1 MMCVNSTAAV
11 YMNYRKDVQKFLLL
25 LQFKQILPTLMC
37 LQIFTSLRACVHACV
52 FGHGALAVAKLPC
65 YKMYE
70 RVCMG
75 PLA

>member
-1 MMCVNSTAAV
+1 MCVNSRAAM
-11 YMNYRKDVQKFLLL
+11 YMNYRKDVKKFPLL
-25 LQFKQILPTLMC
+25 LQFKQILPSLMC
-37 LQIFTSLRACVHACV
+37 LQIFTSLHARTCV
-52 FGHGALAVAKLPC
+52 FGHGALAIAKLPC